1 MREPLTFAA
10 LGKQLKRLWL
20 LWLIVAVLAG
30 LVVVGVHFWKLPA
43 RHSPVALVN
52 YGYEG
57 IEKGQDPSGNW
68 FNPEG
73 LKDEAVLAAAAEAA
87 GIELPDGGA
96 ANLAAHIRIEGEIPE
111 KVIDR
116 ITALS
121 YSGDSVSAVSSKAI
135 NAYYPTTYTVTLDAA
150 GLGYSAKKGNALLRA
165 VLEAYEAK
173 FRAENGYNAAFE
185 AEILGT
191 DYTAFDYEEAVAVM
205 TENLDRVRRYAEALG
220 AGASASFRSAKT
232 GLTFQDLLSAVD
244 ALEQQDLAEISA
256 YLAANNV
263 TRDAA
268 RLQLSYAWRLEE
280 EERTGEMLK
289 ARIDGLTEMIKNY
302 KRPMGVILGTA
313 GSTVVTGQSEDAT
326 VSTQT
331 AAYEMPQSSPMYDY
345 LVRRQAAYVSAKAA
359 SDARAERYR
368 TRLAGM
374 EKAGGSA
381 ARAEEELK
389 RAADRIASLMAQLRT
404 TAEDYDRQ
412 ERLFS
417 AFEVLGFQEAK
428 SFPIRDLI
436 SACVAD
442 GLAVELLWLGV
453 CLLLAALLASRRKK
467 TTAAE
472 GAV

>member
-10 LGKQLKRLWL
+10 LGKQLKKLWL

-30 LVVVGVHFWKLPA
+30 LLVVGVHFWKLPA
-43 RHSPVALVN
+43 RRSPTALVN

-57 IEKGQDPSGNW
+57 IEKGRDPSGNW

-73 LKDEAVLAAAAEAA
+73 LKDDSVLSAAAEAA
-87 GIELPDGGA
+87 GVALPEGGTA
-96 ANLAAHIRIEGEIPE
+96 QLAAHIRIEGEIPE

-121 YSGDSVSAVSSKAI
+121 YSGDTVSAVSSKAI

-150 GLGYSAKKGNALLRA
+150 DLGYSAKEANDLLRA
-165 VLEAYEAK
+165 VLDAYEAK

-191 DYTAFDYEEAVAVM
+191 DYAAYDYEEAVAAM
-205 TENLDRVRRYAEALG
+205 TENLNRIRRYAETLG
-220 AGASASFRSAKT
+220 AGAGASFRSAET
-232 GLTFQDLLSAVD
+232 GLTFQDLISAVD
-244 ALEQQDLAEISA
+244 ALERQDLAEISA
-256 YLAANNV
+256 YLEANNV

-268 RLQLSYAWRLEE
+268 KLQLSYTWRLEE
-280 EERTGEMLK
+280 EERTGAMLQ
-289 ARIDGLTEMIKNY
+289 ARIDGLTKMLTEYQK
-302 KRPMGVILGTA
+302 PSGVILGTA
-313 GSTVVTGQSEDAT
+313 GSTVVTGQTEDAT
-326 VSTQT
+326 VTTQAT
-331 AAYEMPQSSPMYDY
+331 AYEVPQSSPLYDY
-345 LVRRQAAYVSAKAA
+345 LVRRQASYVSAKAA
-359 SDARAERYR
+359 SDAKAERYR
-368 TRLAGM
+368 NRLAGM

-381 ARAEEELK
+381 AYAEAALQ
-389 RAADRIASLMAQLRT
+389 RAADQIASLLGRLRA

-417 AFEVLGFQEAK
+417 AFEVLGFQAAK
-428 SFPIRDLI
+428 AFPLQDLI

-453 CLLLAALLASRRKK
+453 CLLLAAALAGKSRHREEEKP
-467 TTAAE
+467 
-472 GAV
+472 